1 MPSQIWF
8 GAKSLPSLFGSKFPL
23 WLNCVGNAQIW
34 ETALNCRTCWPH
46 SWRFAKISLCWNML
60 QNHLILASTRL
71 LYGVLY
77 SDDALPKMKT
87 SNIKLPKITK
97 KIHQCKRDKK
107 YSQTFSAFSILM
119 ELSLLSLVM
128 RPIFI
133 LRVSMASPAHGV
145 VISVI
150 LLAHTRTSSRFVD
163 LLTFKP
169 VTI

>member
-1 MPSQIWF
+1 
-8 GAKSLPSLFGSKFPL
+8 
-23 WLNCVGNAQIW
+23 
-34 ETALNCRTCWPH
+34 
-46 SWRFAKISLCWNML
+46 ML

-97 KIHQCKRDKK
+97 KTHQCKRDKK

-150 LLAHTRTSSRFVD
+150 LLAHTRSCWLTLELARVLSIFSLSSLSRFSHLAD
-163 LLTFKP
+163 
-169 VTI
+169 

>member
-1 MPSQIWF
+1 
-8 GAKSLPSLFGSKFPL
+8 
-23 WLNCVGNAQIW
+23 
-34 ETALNCRTCWPH
+34 
-46 SWRFAKISLCWNML
+46 ML
-60 QNHLILASTRL
+60 QNHLIFASSRL

-77 SDDALPKMKT
+77 SNDVLPKRKT
-87 SNIKLPKITK
+87 SNVKLPKITTK
-97 KIHQCKRDKK
+97 KTHQCKRDKK

-150 LLAHTRTSSRFVD
+150 LLAHTKILLAHTRTSSRFVD